1 MPAESGG
8 AAAPAAAAG
17 DATPNTVAA
26 ADMADMGNAMM
37 AGVPGAM
44 GGGRGRGG
52 APPATVKYEATAWG
66 RYCKIILSSTE
77 FVFIN

>member
-1 MPAESGG
+1 
-8 AAAPAAAAG
+8 
-17 DATPNTVAA
+17 
-26 ADMADMGNAMM
+26 MADMGNGMM

-52 APPATVKYEATAWG
+52 APQATVKYEATAWG

>member
-1 MPAESGG
+1 
-8 AAAPAAAAG
+8 
-17 DATPNTVAA
+17 
-26 ADMADMGNAMM
+26 MADMGNGMM

-52 APPATVKYEATAWG
+52 ATQVAVKYDATAWG

-77 FVFIN
+77 FLFIN